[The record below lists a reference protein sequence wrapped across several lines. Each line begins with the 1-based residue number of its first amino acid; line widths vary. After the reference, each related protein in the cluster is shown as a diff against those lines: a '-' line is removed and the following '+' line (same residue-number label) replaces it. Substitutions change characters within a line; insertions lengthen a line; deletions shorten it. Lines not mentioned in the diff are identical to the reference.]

1 MIGTRLIYYM
11 QIKDSA
17 GINICMDVQI
27 GTRKR
32 GDGWYGG
39 IIQPY
44 DWYGG
49 IIQPYDWYG
58 GIIQPYNWYG
68 GIIQPY
74 DWYGGI
80 IQPYD
85 WHSGIIQPYDW
96 YGGIIQPY
104 DWYGGIIQ
112 PYNRPLTTI
121 PNYELLQIIFYCQG
135 ARHFPCMSYSYI
147 RLVISRNCVFD
158 SRTIS
163 GCHFL
168 LRMYPT
174 AGKLNLT
181 SRPRFSLGIQTLAS
195 AFI

>member
-1 MIGTRLIYYM
+1 MFFMILGVGGAIYMIGTRLIYYM

-32 GDGWYGG
+32 GDGWYG
-39 IIQPY
+39 
-44 DWYGG
+44 
-49 IIQPYDWYG
+49 
-58 GIIQPYNWYG
+58 
-68 GIIQPY
+68 
-74 DWYGGI
+74 
-80 IQPYD
+80 
-85 WHSGIIQPYDW
+85 GIIQPYDW